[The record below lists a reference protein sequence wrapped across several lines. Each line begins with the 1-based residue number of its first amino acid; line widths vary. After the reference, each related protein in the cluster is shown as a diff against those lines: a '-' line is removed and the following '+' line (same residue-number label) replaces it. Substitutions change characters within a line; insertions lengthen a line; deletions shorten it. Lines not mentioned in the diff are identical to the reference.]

1 MELNSPEIAAK
12 MGLPAENFAP
22 GYMYQSVSEQ
32 DINYQNLLLHIFHE
46 IKSLGFKIIVVG
58 AGHYPLL
65 PRAEA
70 IVEAVR
76 VKVVELKEVVGI

>member
-1 MELNSPEIAAK
+1 MLRGTCTRK
-12 MGLPAENFAP
+12 
-22 GYMYQSVSEQ
+22 VSEQ

-70 IVEAVR
+70 AIVEAVR
-76 VKVVELKEVVGI
+76 VKVVELKELVGL